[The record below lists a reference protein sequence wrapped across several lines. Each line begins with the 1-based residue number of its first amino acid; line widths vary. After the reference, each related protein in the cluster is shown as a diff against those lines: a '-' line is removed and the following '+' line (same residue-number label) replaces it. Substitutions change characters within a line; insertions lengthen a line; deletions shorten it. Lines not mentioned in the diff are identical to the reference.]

1 MESATTWLGISM
13 VFLIAIL
20 LKRGIS
26 YAVIVG
32 VTFATDALLVQG
44 ASGAAL
50 PSRDEQGVRLKR
62 MPIV

>member
-32 VTFATDALLVQG
+32 VTFATAL
-44 ASGAAL
+44 SWFK
-50 PSRDEQGVRLKR
+50 VRLEQLCLPEMSKGLG
-62 MPIV
+62 